1 MNQRP
6 ARADNATAADRQQ
19 TTFASRYVWDDMA
32 RGAVVGMF
40 ILLLF
45 AALYWTQPVVLPAL
59 LALVFGI
66 VLTPI
71 LIHAARLGIPHWLT
85 AIVLVSAIFAGLTY
99 ALVLLAG
106 PIGEWIEKGPELAM
120 VLREKLRFLDAPIA
134 ALNSLR
140 ESLAGKPKEELEST
154 VDIFPLLVQPVLSVL
169 TPALGQSVIFF
180 ATLLFFLSG
189 REAIR
194 TRFLKFWGERKA
206 RLGALQFWRDVETG
220 LAGYFGVIVV
230 INFVLGL
237 LLIAVTWVVGL
248 PNPVVWGILAF
259 FLNFLPYIGPA
270 VTIVMLL
277 AVGVVAFESLV
288 QAFVAPAFFF
298 VASIVEGEFITPSV
312 VGMRLALSPLLVVLA
327 VAFWTWFWG
336 PFGALLAVPLLIIG
350 TIALG
355 YVYPKDEVK
364 LPD

>member
-1 MNQRP
+1 
-6 ARADNATAADRQQ
+6 
-19 TTFASRYVWDDMA
+19 
-32 RGAVVGMF
+32 
-40 ILLLF
+40 
-45 AALYWTQPVVLPAL
+45 
-59 LALVFGI
+59 
-66 VLTPI
+66 
-71 LIHAARLGIPHWLT
+71 
-85 AIVLVSAIFAGLTY
+85 
-99 ALVLLAG
+99 
-106 PIGEWIEKGPELAM
+106 
-120 VLREKLRFLDAPIA
+120 
-134 ALNSLR
+134 
-140 ESLAGKPKEELEST
+140 
-154 VDIFPLLVQPVLSVL
+154 
-169 TPALGQSVIFF
+169 
-180 ATLLFFLSG
+180 
-189 REAIR
+189 
-194 TRFLKFWGERKA
+194 
-206 RLGALQFWRDVETG
+206 LQFWRDVETG

-237 LLIAVTWVVGL
+237 LLIAVTWAVGL

-312 VGMRLALSPLLVVLA
+312 VGMRLALSPLLVFLA